1 MGLLDHMVALYL
13 VFLRNPHTVLYSG
26 CINLNSHQQRRRA
39 PCSPHLL
46 QHLLFVYFLMM
57 AILSGVRWYFI
68 IVLICISL
76 MLMMLSIEHFS
87 CVCWPSVCLLWRTVY
102 LDRLTIFWLGCL
114 LFWYWAAWTIWIFWA
129 LSPCQLLHLQI
140 FSPILR
146 AVSSTCLWFPLLC
159 KSI

>member
-102 LDRLTIFWLGCL
+102 SDHLTIFWLACL
-114 LFWYWAAWTIWIFWA
+114 LFWYWAAWTIWIFWT